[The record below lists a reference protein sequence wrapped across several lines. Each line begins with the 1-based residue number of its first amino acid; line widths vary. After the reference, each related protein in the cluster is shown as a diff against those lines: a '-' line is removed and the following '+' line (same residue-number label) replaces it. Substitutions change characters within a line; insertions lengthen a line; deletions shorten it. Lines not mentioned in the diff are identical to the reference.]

1 MTMKKKEA
9 QILLDRRLFQAFAG
23 VAPDAVIMLDTKG
36 KILFWNPAA
45 QRIFGYSS
53 DEAIGMDM
61 HRSLAPQR
69 YQEVIKKGFS
79 VFGKTGQGMAVGKTL
94 ELAAMHK
101 DGHEFP
107 IELSVAATQL
117 NDEWHAVGIIRD
129 ITKRKRAEEA
139 LRISQEQL
147 RQFSIHDPL
156 TGLYNRRELETSLFK
171 EIQRSDRSSH
181 PLSLLMLDIDFFKHV
196 NDTYGHQAGDEV
208 LQHLAKIVTA
218 TIRAGDT
225 ATRFGGEEFVVI
237 LPETGTTDAQKL
249 AERIRKDIADSVVTT
264 SSGNSITY
272 KVSIGIATYP
282 KHGTDQ
288 ASLLAAA
295 DKALYRA
302 KESGRDRVCVA

>member
-79 VFGKTGQGMAVGKTL
+79 VFGKTGQGMVVGKTL
-94 ELAAMHK
+94 ELAAIHK

-129 ITKRKRAEEA
+129 ITKRKR
-139 LRISQEQL
+139 
-147 RQFSIHDPL
+147 
-156 TGLYNRRELETSLFK
+156 
-171 EIQRSDRSSH
+171 
-181 PLSLLMLDIDFFKHV
+181 
-196 NDTYGHQAGDEV
+196 
-208 LQHLAKIVTA
+208 
-218 TIRAGDT
+218 
-225 ATRFGGEEFVVI
+225 
-237 LPETGTTDAQKL
+237 
-249 AERIRKDIADSVVTT
+249 
-264 SSGNSITY
+264 

-282 KHGTDQ
+282 KHGTDE